1 MVVASTTTSGPSPP
15 LSFRRRPQVLTKI
28 GLACA
33 LLVYA
38 LSWLA
43 YAYDFPPLTGRVV
56 DQADVISAPARG
68 EIETKLKDLEDKS
81 GIQLVVATVNSL
93 QGGDIETYANELFR
107 TWKLGEAKK
116 NNGVLLLVAPAEHK
130 VRIEVGYGLEGTL
143 TDALAQVIIASAMV
157 PRFKANDYSGGVER
171 GVDGIISVLTT
182 DAEEWHAKTR
192 VRPEDQQSLFD
203 ALFPILLFLIVI
215 FIFRYMVRNA
225 GGPSGTFG
233 RRRRGGMIFIPYGG
247 PTWGGGSSWGG
258 SSWGGSLG
266 GGFSGG
272 GGSSGGG
279 GASGSW

>member
-1 MVVASTTTSGPSPP
+1 VVVDRFTPNVPPPP
-15 LSFRRRPQVLTKI
+15 LGLKRHRPVWSSVH
-28 GLACA
+28 LACA
-33 LLVYA
+33 LLLCLISA
-38 LSWLA
+38 LAWAL
-43 YAYDFPPLTGRVV
+43 DFPPLTGRVV
-56 DQADVISAPARG
+56 DQAGVISATGRG

-157 PRFKANDYSGGVER
+157 PRFKANDYPGGIER

-233 RRRRGGMIFIPYGG
+233 GRRRGGMIFIPYGG

-272 GGSSGGG
+272 GGLSGGG